1 MSAFLRQPLR
11 FEIRYRLLTARA
23 KRNFLK
29 GPNGSLHLHAVAGHE
44 ATNQDAVVDA
54 GIEVDVPDH
63 GLPTPIAGIV
73 DDRSL
78 RYPHPFTVDWHPIP
92 SGFVGFP
99 SRAMSVRD
107 VAAWYA
113 FWAANALEP
122 RADIIRDIG
131 VLAVVKRPGRHGQD
145 TDTDE
150 HKYPHAQAHVCLPA

>member
-54 GIEVDVPDH
+54 VIDGDVPDH
-63 GLPTPIAGIV
+63 GLAKLIAGIV

-78 RYPHPFTVDWHPIP
+78 GYLHPFTVDWHPIL

-99 SRAMSVRD
+99 GRAMSIGD
-107 VAAWYA
+107 VAAWCA
-113 FWAANALEP
+113 CWAANALEP
-122 RADIIRDIG
+122 RADMIRDIG
-131 VLAVVKRPGRHGQD
+131 VLAVVKRPARHGQD

-150 HKYPHAQAHVCLPA
+150 HKYPHAQAHVCLLA